1 MLGLHL
7 CRACSEGVTSQMSKE
22 NDIVRYMEGP
32 RVIWCPDK
40 EDYVEDPKGIPMWEF
55 WQYA

>member
-1 MLGLHL
+1 
-7 CRACSEGVTSQMSKE
+7 MSKE

-55 WQYA
+55 WQYQD